1 MHVVCSDAD
10 VWRYNRG
17 CASQE
22 LVDLFDVP
30 SGGGC
35 FDQYDLDS
43 GEINSNYV
51 VRNYV
56 FIANNHG
63 GGGVWQ
69 CVSDTVNP

>member
-51 VRNYV
+51 VHMLCTLMV
-56 FIANNHG
+56 
-63 GGGVWQ
+63 
-69 CVSDTVNP
+69 VSCCL